1 MIEKLLMFYFENL
14 KIYATRESDCLTKPQ
29 TSFSFQMDYLI
40 RFVQIHE
47 NFRRPEIE
55 ALAVVAQTNLELVDY
70 TELVR
75 RFFLIRDGVDE
86 ELTVKLDDH
95 P

>member
-1 MIEKLLMFYFENL
+1 
-14 KIYATRESDCLTKPQ
+14 
-29 TSFSFQMDYLI
+29 MDYLI

-75 RFFLIRDGVDE
+75 RLF
-86 ELTVKLDDH
+86 
-95 P
+95 